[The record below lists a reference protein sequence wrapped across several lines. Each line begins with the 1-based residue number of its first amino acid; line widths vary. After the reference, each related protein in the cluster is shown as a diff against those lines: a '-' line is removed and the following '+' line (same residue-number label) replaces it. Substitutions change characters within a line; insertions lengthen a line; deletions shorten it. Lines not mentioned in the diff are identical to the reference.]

1 MEYMTIFLTL
11 FLVLISGASALVQKI
26 ESHDK
31 IQPTQ
36 MGIVL
41 VPSLS
46 GPIGTEKVEAAKKN
60 LVARPCWPKNVPKE
74 SFGDT
79 DHKQTYII

>member
-11 FLVLISGASALVQKI
+11 FLVLISGASALAQKL
-26 ESHDK
+26 ENHDK

-41 VPSLS
+41 VAGIS

-60 LVARPCWPKNVPKE
+60 GFQIKLA
-74 SFGDT
+74 
-79 DHKQTYII
+79 QTLNRYEPRA